1 MPRSTSGRT
10 RSTPGHPEP
19 VASTDYDAVIVG
31 SGPNGLV
38 AAATLA
44 GAGLSVLVLEAED
57 TLGGG
62 ARSAELTLPGFV
74 HDTCSTVWALGLASK
89 AMRELPLE
97 AHGVEWVQPDLPL
110 ANPLDG
116 GRAALL
122 HRSVDLTAEGLG
134 VDANAYR
141 RLMGPLVGSGF
152 SLVDGLLSPFQL
164 PRHPVT
170 LARYGLV
177 GIRSA
182 RGLGRSRFETEEAAA
197 LLAGLAAHSILSL
210 RAPITAGYGLM
221 LGVAAHLVGYPFA
234 AGGSQQ
240 VTEALLSIIRSQG
253 GEVRA
258 GTRVTDLDEVPSA
271 RAVLLDVSARNAEQI
286 VGDRFPAR
294 YRKALTRFRFGAG
307 VHKVDW
313 ALDGPV
319 PWADPAVARAGT
331 VHVGGT
337 LEETVAAEGEVA
349 AGRHP
354 ERPWVL
360 AVPGQR
366 VRPEP
371 SPRGP
376 ARLLGLHPRAQRL
389 DGGHDRPDRGPD
401 RALRP
406 GVPGPDPGPA
416 RHGHAAPSRPATP
429 TTSVATSTP
438 GRPTWPS
445 SSAAR
450 PSASTP
456 GAPRPRAVYLCSSS
470 TPPGGGVH
478 GMCGWHAARS
488 ALEHE
493 F

>member
-1 MPRSTSGRT
+1 
-10 RSTPGHPEP
+10 
-19 VASTDYDAVIVG
+19 VAATEYDAVIVG

-44 GAGLSVLVLEAED
+44 GEGLSVLVLEAED

-74 HDTCSTVWALGLASK
+74 HDTCSTVWSLGLASK

-97 AHGVEWVQPDLPL
+97 EHGVEWVHPDLPL

-116 GRAALL
+116 APAALL
-122 HRSVDLTAEGLG
+122 HRSVDMTAEGLG
-134 VDANAYR
+134 ADANAYR
-141 RLMGPLVGSGF
+141 RLIGPLVGAGF

-164 PRHPVT
+164 PRHPVK
-170 LARYGLV
+170 LARYGIS

-210 RAPITAGYGLM
+210 RSPITAGYGLM

-234 AGGSQQ
+234 KGGSQQ
-240 VTEALLSIIRSQG
+240 VTEALLSIIRAQG
-253 GEVRA
+253 GEVRS

-271 RAVLLDVSARNAEQI
+271 RAVLLDVSARNAETI

-294 YRKALTRFRFGAG
+294 YRRALTRFRYGAG

-319 PWADPAVARAGT
+319 PWADPEVARAGT

-337 LEETVAAEGEVA
+337 LEETVFAEGEVA

-354 ERPWVL
+354 DKPWVL
-360 AVPGQR
+360 ACQASSFDPTRAPEGRHAFWAYCHVPNGSTVDMTERIEAQVER
-366 VRPEP
+366 FAPGFRDRILARHVMNTQAVEGRNANFVGGDINAGAADLAQFIRRPT
-371 SPRGP
+371 
-376 ARLLGLHPRAQRL
+376 LGL
-389 DGGHDRPDRGPD
+389 
-401 RALRP
+401 
-406 GVPGPDPGPA
+406 DPWRTPA
-416 RHGHAAPSRPATP
+416 KG
-429 TTSVATSTP
+429 
-438 GRPTWPS
+438 
-445 SSAAR
+445 
-450 PSASTP
+450 
-456 GAPRPRAVYLCSSS
+456 VYLCSSS

-488 ALEHE
+488 ALKHE

>member
-1 MPRSTSGRT
+1 MATT
-10 RSTPGHPEP
+10 E
-19 VASTDYDAVIVG
+19 YDAVVVG

-44 GAGLSVLVLEAED
+44 GEGLSVLVLEAED

-74 HDTCSTVWALGLASK
+74 HDTCSTVWSLGLASK

-97 AHGVEWVQPDLPL
+97 EHGVEWVQPDLPL

-116 GRAALL
+116 APAALL
-122 HRSVDLTAEGLG
+122 HRSVDMTAEGLG

-141 RLMGPLVGSGF
+141 RLMGPLVGAGF

-164 PRHPVT
+164 PRHPVK
-170 LARYGLV
+170 LARYGISGV
-177 GIRSA
+177 RSA
-182 RGLGRSRFETEEAAA
+182 RGLGRSRFETEAAAA
-197 LLAGLAAHSILSL
+197 LLGGLAAHSILSL

-234 AGGSQQ
+234 QGGSQQ
-240 VTEALLSIIRSQG
+240 VTEALLSIIGSQG
-253 GEVRA
+253 GEIRS

-271 RAVLLDVSARNAEQI
+271 RAVLLDVSARNADQI
-286 VGDRFPAR
+286 VGDRFPGR
-294 YRKALTRFRFGAG
+294 YRKALTRFRYGAG

-319 PWADPAVARAGT
+319 PWADPDVARAGT

-360 AVPGQR
+360 ACQASGFDPTRAPEGQHAFWAYCHVPNGSTVDMTDRIEAQIER
-366 VRPEP
+366 FAPGFRDRILARHVMGTSDVEARNANFIGGDINAGAADLAQFIRRPT
-371 SPRGP
+371 
-376 ARLLGLHPRAQRL
+376 LGL
-389 DGGHDRPDRGPD
+389 
-401 RALRP
+401 
-406 GVPGPDPGPA
+406 DPWRTPA
-416 RHGHAAPSRPATP
+416 KG
-429 TTSVATSTP
+429 
-438 GRPTWPS
+438 
-445 SSAAR
+445 
-450 PSASTP
+450 
-456 GAPRPRAVYLCSSS
+456 VYLCSSS

-478 GMCGWHAARS
+478 GMCGWHAAQS
-488 ALEHE
+488 ALKHE